1 MKRKKVS
8 LHKKWFTLVLFVFTS
23 FLAGCEQIAVLD
35 PIGPVGES
43 QKNLILYAVIFMLGI
58 IVVVYTI
65 FTVVLFKYRANNP
78 NRKESD
84 YKPEQHGNTLIE
96 VIWITIPVLIV
107 IALSIP
113 TINTIFALE
122 EPPESSNDKEPLVV
136 YATSADWKW
145 IFSYPEQD
153 IETVNYLHIPT
164 DRAIEFRLSSAESM
178 ASFWVPQL
186 GGQKYNMAGM
196 ENTLYLQA
204 DEEGV
209 YKGRNANFTG
219 EGFTAQTFN
228 VHTQSED
235 EFNDWAENLQ
245 NEAPELTQAQY
256 DEILAPGLSD
266 EMSFSGTHL
275 DYVHHG
281 SNDGRD
287 YAVERHAEKYGE
299 GIELENE
306 PGFAPDEINEEQKE
320 GNQ

>member
-1 MKRKKVS
+1 MKGKKVS

-65 FTVVLFKYRANNP
+65 FTIVLFKYRANNP
-78 NRKESD
+78 KRKKSD
-84 YKPEQHGNTLIE
+84 YKPEQDGNAVIE
-96 VIWITIPVLIV
+96 TIWITIPVLIV

-113 TINTIFALE
+113 TIDTIFKLE
-122 EPPESSNDKEPLVV
+122 EPPEASNDKEPLVV

-164 DRAIEFRLSSAESM
+164 DRAVEFRLSSAESM

-196 ENTLYLQA
+196 ENTIYLQA

-209 YKGRNANFTG
+209 YKGRNASFTG

-235 EFNDWAENLQ
+235 EFNDWAENVQ

-256 DEILAPGLSD
+256 DEILAPGLND
-266 EMSFSGTHL
+266 EMSFSSTHL

-281 SNDGRD
+281 SNDGMD
-287 YAVERHAEKYGE
+287 YAVERHEEKYNE
-299 GIELENE
+299 ELQLENE
-306 PGFAPDEINEEQKE
+306 PGFAPDEIEE
-320 GNQ
+320 

>member
-1 MKRKKVS
+1 MKGKKVS
-8 LHKKWFTLVLFVFTS
+8 LHKKWFTLALFVFTS

-65 FTVVLFKYRANNP
+65 FAVVVFKYRANNP

-84 YKPEQHGNTLIE
+84 YKPEQHGNALIE
-96 VIWITIPVLIV
+96 TIWITIPVLIV

-122 EPPESSNDKEPLVV
+122 EPPESSNDKEPIVV
-136 YATSADWKW
+136 YATAADWKW

-164 DRAIEFRLSSAESM
+164 DRAVEFRLSSTEAM

-186 GGQKYNMAGM
+186 GGQKYAMAGM

-219 EGFTAQTFN
+219 EGFAAQTFN

-235 EFNDWAENLQ
+235 EFNEWAENVQ
-245 NEAPELTQAQY
+245 NEAPELTQSEY
-256 DEILAPGLSD
+256 DEIIAPGLTD
-266 EMSFSGTHL
+266 EMAYSGTHL
-275 DYVHHG
+275 DFVDHG

-299 GIELENE
+299 EIHLENE

-320 GNQ
+320 GSE